1 MNFHLY
7 LHIENIKSLMLA
19 LSTASQS
26 TDRRR
31 LKKSISISFL
41 RFMIRII
48 VRPLSLFLFF
58 FLSIF
63 YLCFSLFFLCFP
75 VLVSH
80 ILSLFH
86 SVFFQFFHDLFSF
99 YIICFH
105 HFIVCFCSRKIR
117 LTHSTTNNI
126 KQAAGV

>member
-48 VRPLSLFLFF
+48 GPASFFVSFFLFIYFLSLFLSLFSFF
-58 FLSIF
+58 VFLS
-63 YLCFSLFFLCFP
+63 LFL
-75 VLVSH
+75 
-80 ILSLFH
+80 ILFH